1 MTLYN
6 LAYSRYTLLLRL
18 PFLSYIIINGIMISL
33 FRSDINKAVLGTC
46 IDMLIILDTI
56 AFLDAECNLII
67 IIPAV
72 IELAYEVALAFILV

>member
-1 MTLYN
+1 
-6 LAYSRYTLLLRL
+6 
-18 PFLSYIIINGIMISL
+18 MISL